1 MPYLRPDERNVECE
15 LTGQL
20 LLPGHLHLTQT
31 SRVLKLEKIL
41 SIKYSYSRWSTV
53 VN

>member
-31 SRVLKLEKIL
+31 SRVLKLDKNIIHKIL
-41 SIKYSYSRWSTV
+41 VQYMEYCG
-53 VN
+53 